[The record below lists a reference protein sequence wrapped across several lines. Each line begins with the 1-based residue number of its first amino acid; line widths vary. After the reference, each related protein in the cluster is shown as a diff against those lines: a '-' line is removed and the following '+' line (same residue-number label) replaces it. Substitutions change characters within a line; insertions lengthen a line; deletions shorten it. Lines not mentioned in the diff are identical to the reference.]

1 MSPEKLRTVLRDIR
15 LDLELGNGDLTQI
28 AALNE
33 ALALVEERA
42 RYDWLSASTAREE
55 LDRVQR
61 QLDALGSLLGNL
73 ADTLG
78 KVKGYVPRGSYQ
90 DAVERH
96 EAQLLGVI
104 DSILHPSIYK
114 KAGDL

>member
-1 MSPEKLRTVLRDIR
+1 MNNYEALGRLKDLRT
-15 LDLELGNGDLTQI
+15 DLEIGGDLRVAEAVNYAI
-28 AALNE
+28 ACL
-33 ALALVEERA
+33 EERS
-42 RYDWLSASTAREE
+42 RYDWLSANDARAD

-73 ADTLG
+73 AETLG
-78 KVKGYVPRGSYQ
+78 KVKTYVPRGSYQ
-90 DAVERH
+90 EAVERH